1 MVGGVK
7 IIKDYRV
14 GEEEVNGKKYIQLI
28 LVTDDGE
35 EKFLLEWGY
44 FARSFATDI
53 LRQNSEI
60 SIRRQIIGR

>member
-1 MVGGVK
+1 MGSVK
-7 IIKDYRV
+7 VIKDYRV
-14 GEEEVNGKKYIQLI
+14 GEEEVGGRKYIRLV

-35 EKFLLEWGY
+35 EAFLLEWGY